1 MEAVEA
7 AFALA
12 CLQEV
17 PAQYEQARGLGLLGR
32 RVTGH
37 GMAPPRILPP
47 PRVSQGGVRGDRS
60 SMGGGARVSAPGGS
74 MGGSIMGGSSSM
86 GGGARVSS
94 PGSSMGGSSGLLRQ
108 PSAPPQ
114 PAGRPAACVVCLDA
128 PRDCV
133 LLPCGHTCLCLACA
147 GLALRQPGRPGVC
160 PICRG
165 GVTSY
170 NKIFLS

>member
-74 MGGSIMGGSSSM
+74 MGGS
-86 GGGARVSS
+86 
-94 PGSSMGGSSGLLRQ
+94 SGPPRQ

-114 PAGRPAACVVCLDA
+114 PAGRPAQCVVCLDA

-147 GLALRQPGRPGVC
+147 GLALRQRPGVC